1 MRKLGKKFFNAFAFI
16 CPIAQGIRNVKILAT
31 NMTVYAG
38 VGSVVTRFMR
48 IVFVVALQQVEEI
61 RLRIES
67 ALNQKA
73 VLPATA
79 KVQLVPTGVVQK
91 S

>member
-1 MRKLGKKFFNAFAFI
+1 
-16 CPIAQGIRNVKILAT
+16 
-31 NMTVYAG
+31 MTVYAS

-48 IVFVVALQQVEEI
+48 IIFVVALQQVEEI

-67 ALNQKA
+67 TLNQKA

-79 KVQLVPTGVVQK
+79 KVQLMLIGVVQK
-91 S
+91 IIELLLFNNRLPP